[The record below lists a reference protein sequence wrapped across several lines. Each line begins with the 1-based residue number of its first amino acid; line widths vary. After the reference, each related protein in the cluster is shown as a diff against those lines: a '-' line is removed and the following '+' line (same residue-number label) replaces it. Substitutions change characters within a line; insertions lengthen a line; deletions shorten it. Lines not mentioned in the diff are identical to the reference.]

1 MGISTHKFRV
11 REVRRTTHPVFAN
24 INKYWMTVQAIDF
37 PENISTGANARDPVG
52 LNRRVYKEVRNSVD
66 GKDVIPGSFDLMNKG
81 ITILADQVR
90 MVDEKKR
97 IYEVD
102 VNDESG
108 GIVDG
113 AHTAKIIELANNA
126 GTTHQDQY
134 VEVYIRTQ
142 LQDELIADVASGLN
156 SAIQVAPQSIYNIDG
171 VFDWIKKLIADEP
184 YANKIAWKESD
195 SKPYDVRDI
204 IGILELLNVF
214 DFPNSESKHPI
225 SAYEKWS
232 IPLDHFA
239 KDYQEYRDN
248 ISASKY
254 YRLRNLL
261 KGGLYLYDRIR
272 RDYREVHNDLGGRA
286 AKLKIVEEATK
297 EDFVF
302 HFSDTENSRFR
313 LHKGAAYPL
322 LGAFRVYVDID
333 PATGDAKWSPDFDFV
348 KNDFSALF
356 VELVRVTQANNK
368 EVGASPNLMG
378 KNRPHWSMLHMTSRM
393 RRLQAQ
399 VSSNSSK

>member
-1 MGISTHKFRV
+1 MGTTTHRFTV
-11 REVRRTTHPVFAN
+11 REIRRTNHPVFPS
-24 INKYWMTVQAIDF
+24 IQKFWMTVQAIHF
-37 PENISTGANARDPVG
+37 PENIGTGANARDPVG
-52 LNRRVYKEVRNSVD
+52 LNRRVYKEVRSSVE

-81 ITILADQVR
+81 VTILADAVR
-90 MVDEKKR
+90 LVDEKDR

-102 VNDESG
+102 INDENG

-113 AHTAKIIELANNA
+113 AHTAKIIEIANKD
-126 GTTHQDQY
+126 GTTNELQH

-142 LQDELIADVASGLN
+142 LQPELIADVASGLN

-171 VFDWIKKLIADEP
+171 VFNWIKELIADEP
-184 YANKIAWKESD
+184 YAEKIAWKESD
-195 SKPYDVRDI
+195 TKPYDVRDI

-214 DFPNSESKHPI
+214 DFPNSEAKHPI

-248 ISASKY
+248 IQASKY

-286 AKLKIVEEATK
+286 ANLKIVEEASK
-297 EDFVF
+297 DDFIF
-302 HFSDTENSRFR
+302 HFSDLESSNFR

-333 PATGDAKWSPDFDFV
+333 ESTGDAKWAPNFEAV
-348 KNDFSALF
+348 KEDFSSLF
-356 VELVRVTQANNK
+356 LELVRVTQANHK
-368 EVGASPNLMG
+368 ELGASPNLMG